1 MLTEL
6 LSINMVPGGIEEQSN
21 SPIENSYRSVDS
33 HKSVDLKGVLEV
45 VADLP
50 AVNGKE
56 KMQGGEGVMQ
66 AQRKSQEIKADQVP
80 PESQTFLA
88 PSGLIH
94 TPERTHSETV
104 IICNSERQGVSAAG
118 LETLG
123 NGIHQQDSPKNQF
136 PQQRCATFPVFDQGQ
151 LKKLPV
157 KRPTSAGP
165 VMIRADKK
173 FQLDQPFADTIL
185 GCLDLLEAL
194 GRCLDKE
201 YKYGHCKCWK
211 HLSEHFGISEAVYR
225 SFKFQKE
232 NSPTELMFEYL
243 QSSLPDITVESLKDA
258 LNQIE
263 RNDVISVLINYE
275 ICNPPVNDRTLV
287 SSLFNCGSN
296 SDIIGEI
303 AVLLDVEKRGLKNW
317 SDLAPILGLTRAIFL
332 SFEDSSS
339 ENPTEQLFEILEKQ
353 IPQLTVKELI
363 GHLEAIGRQD
373 VIRAIKSST
382 EVTESSMIKELN
394 EDINVMDE
402 VCDMLNTKKRAKK
415 VKGLRHLGNKLN
427 IKKEILDDILPAQEE
442 REGPTEALLQH
453 LRGAKPWLKL
463 ADLVWALHKI
473 NRPDALNVLDPY
485 LPDNCIPDLL
495 AICDCERCQQ
505 KIQESL

>member
-1 MLTEL
+1 M
-6 LSINMVPGGIEEQSN
+6 
-21 SPIENSYRSVDS
+21 
-33 HKSVDLKGVLEV
+33 
-45 VADLP
+45 
-50 AVNGKE
+50 
-56 KMQGGEGVMQ
+56 
-66 AQRKSQEIKADQVP
+66 
-80 PESQTFLA
+80 
-88 PSGLIH
+88 
-94 TPERTHSETV
+94 
-104 IICNSERQGVSAAG
+104 
-118 LETLG
+118 
-123 NGIHQQDSPKNQF
+123 
-136 PQQRCATFPVFDQGQ
+136 
-151 LKKLPV
+151 
-157 KRPTSAGP
+157 
-165 VMIRADKK
+165 
-173 FQLDQPFADTIL
+173 
-185 GCLDLLEAL
+185 

-201 YKYGHCKCWK
+201 YRYGHCKCWK